1 MTDTTDTIDIPV
13 ETRNTVIGVDPGT
26 KNLALC
32 MIDGT
37 KILNWDVIH
46 ISPDPKGIADG
57 LLKINFQDW
66 VKGAEDI
73 VIERQPAKNPRAVR
87 IQHYIE
93 MFVAMHGGRV
103 MSIDAKHKLSYASS
117 TEWWPKRNIMNWTY
131 NERKKLSV
139 ETVDTFLKNTEQDPK
154 FVELFEKSKKKD
166 DLADALLH
174 SLAFL
179 NNVKPQLNDDRKP
192 AAIRNI
198 KPVTPTLAQMKSGN
212 YTQGGLKFLAKG
224 LLGSF
229 DTFETGG
236 EQINGFYKSCFK
248 HFGTLDN
255 AYCQLGGR

>member
-1 MTDTTDTIDIPV
+1 MSGKVKGI
-13 ETRNTVIGVDPGT
+13 DPGT
-26 KNLALC
+26 LHLALC

-37 KILNWDVIH
+37 KILQWDVIS

-57 LLKINFQDW
+57 LFKINFQEWIKD
-66 VKGAEDI
+66 AEDI

-93 MFVAMHGGRV
+93 MFTAMHNGRV
-103 MSIDAKHKLSYASS
+103 LSIDAKHKLSYASS
-117 TEWWPKRNIMNWTY
+117 TEWWPKRSIMNWTY

-139 ETVDTFLKNTEQDPK
+139 ETVATFLKSTEQDSK
-154 FVELFEKSKKKD
+154 FVDMFEKSKKKD

-179 NNVKPQLNDDRKP
+179 NNVKPQLNEERRP
-192 AAIRNI
+192 APIRNI
-198 KPVTPTLAQMKSGN
+198 KPVTPSLAQMKSGN

-229 DTFETGG
+229 ETFETGG
-236 EQINGFYKSCFK
+236 EQINGFYKACYK
-248 HFGTLDN
+248 YFGTLDN
-255 AYCQLGGR
+255 AYVQLGGK